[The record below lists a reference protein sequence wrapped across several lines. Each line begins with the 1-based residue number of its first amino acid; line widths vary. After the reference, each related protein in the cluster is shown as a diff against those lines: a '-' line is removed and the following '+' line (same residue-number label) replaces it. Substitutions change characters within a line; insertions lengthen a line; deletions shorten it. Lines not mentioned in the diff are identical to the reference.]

1 VDEKQLIPSP
11 SPVDDRLIAVL
22 VAKLRTVSIRSRL
35 VCWLL
40 MFIAAYR
47 LGMPILFAAAL
58 AGLPWLLLPP
68 VDNVRK

>member
-1 VDEKQLIPSP
+1 LFA
-11 SPVDDRLIAVL
+11 RLQVL
-22 VAKLRTVSIRSRL
+22 SIRSRI

-58 AGLPWLLLPP
+58 VALPWLLLKPP
-68 VDNVRK
+68 PAVK